1 MKFQAFGS
9 ISVIPNKEFCS
20 DWGKKLCAKFLFPFL
35 FLKYLPPWLKSS
47 TRPCMCLDV
56 HQSLVIT
63 ELWNFKLIKYPF
75 NLFYP
80 SSLNG
85 KLEIDFKEYFI
96 FWKLREFFDRPLD
109 ELINLFCTFSIR
121 FSMEVFNSLIQ
132 KHLMHVKPCENMVI
146 KIANKS
152 RFPYLFSIEVFNSLI
167 QKHLMHVKPCENM
180 DIQIANTSVPR
191 YIRSVNQSVIL
202 SVCQ

>member
-1 MKFQAFGS
+1 MCSF
-9 ISVIPNKEFCS
+9 SVIPNKEFCS
-20 DWGKKLCAKFLFPFL
+20 DWGKKLCAKFLFPF
-35 FLKYLPPWLKSS
+35 FVPKISS
-47 TRPCMCLDV
+47 PLYVKISSSIRPCMCLDV

-132 KHLMHVKPCENMVI
+132 KHLMHVNPV
-146 KIANKS
+146 KIWSS
-152 RFPYLFSIEVFNSLI
+152 RLPINPDFHTFFL
-167 QKHLMHVKPCENM
+167 
-180 DIQIANTSVPR
+180 
-191 YIRSVNQSVIL
+191 
-202 SVCQ
+202 